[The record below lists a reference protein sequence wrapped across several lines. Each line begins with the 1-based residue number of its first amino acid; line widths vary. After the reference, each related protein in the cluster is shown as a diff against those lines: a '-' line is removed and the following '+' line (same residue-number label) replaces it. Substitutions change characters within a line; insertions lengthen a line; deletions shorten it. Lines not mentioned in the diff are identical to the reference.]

1 MNLRAA
7 NLRPGNG
14 HGCLSESQAAI
25 IGWHLPVNVHL
36 ETFFLQTRQGSLEQ

>member
-25 IGWHLPVNVHL
+25 IGWRLPMKVHL
-36 ETFFLQTRQGSLEQ
+36 KTFPVQTRQDSRQQ